1 MAMNTQAQGSVTG
14 GPVYTSGGYGHGQA
28 NQSEADSYGSQQPM
42 AGRENLYNPPQ
53 QGVVAP
59 VYSSGGYA
67 QGRGNQ
73 AELNN
78 YGNRQPLAGG
88 EELYNPPQQ
97 GVVAPSRN
105 F

>member
-1 MAMNTQAQGSVTG
+1 MNTQAQGSVTG
-14 GPVYTSGGYGHGQA
+14 GPVYSSGGYGNGHA
-28 NQSEADSYGSQQPM
+28 NQGEEDSYGSQQPM
-42 AGRENLYNPPQ
+42 AGRENLYNPSQ

-59 VYSSGGYA
+59 VYSGGYGH
-67 QGRGNQ
+67 GRGNQ
-73 AELNN
+73 AELDD
-78 YGNRQPLAGG
+78 YGSRQPMAGR